1 MILIKQIVGQY
12 SRINLSNVKDNNFI
26 DYKVNPIKFLNR
38 KYEAFDKNKV
48 FLFNFMCNF
57 EGHDL
62 IFLCFDRLNKPSD
75 KNFSC
80 CLN

>member
-12 SRINLSNVKDNNFI
+12 SRINPSNVKDNNFI

-48 FLFNFMCNF
+48 FFIQFYV
-57 EGHDL
+57 
-62 IFLCFDRLNKPSD
+62 
-75 KNFSC
+75 
-80 CLN
+80 